1 MIMITPRLCRA
12 ARGLLDWPR
21 QQLASAAGLSLA
33 TVAEY
38 EREGRPAYEA
48 TREKLQ
54 TALESGGVVFLAVGK
69 VEGVGVERAP

>member
-12 ARGLLDWPR
+12 ARGLLDWSR
-21 QQLASAAGLSLA
+21 QRLASGASLSLA

-38 EREGRPAYEA
+38 ERGARPAYES

-54 TALESGGVVFLAVGK
+54 TALEAGGVVFLSVGK
-69 VEGVGVERAP
+69 VEGVGAERKP